1 MDMQIFVYSIVLLG
15 AMGFIAGLG
24 LSLAAKKFEV
34 KEDPRVEKILGVLP
48 GANCGM
54 CGYPGCSAYAHA
66 IVEKGAPYDL
76 CVPGKKNN
84 VAEKIKKIMEEKS

>member
-1 MDMQIFVYSIVLLG
+1 MQVFVYSFILLG
-15 AMGFIAGLG
+15 AMGFIAGWG

-34 KEDPRVEKILGVLP
+34 KEDPRTEKIIDVLP

-54 CGYPGCSAYAHA
+54 CGHPGCSAYAHA
-66 IVEKGAPYDL
+66 VVEKGESYDL
-76 CVPGKKNN
+76 CVPGKKNK